1 MCFYFRSV
9 LFPYIKG
16 SLRKIT
22 NTAAAEINNNNNC
35 SANNLALA
43 GIDSDEYYTQFRSQ
57 YFPELGKI
65 NYSHNTQVNKFN
77 SLFKL
82 FKA

>member
-22 NTAAAEINNNNNC
+22 NTAAAEINNNNNNNNNC
-35 SANNLALA
+35 SANNFALA
-43 GIDSDEYYTQFRSQ
+43 GIDITYKLTNLIHYS
-57 YFPELGKI
+57 
-65 NYSHNTQVNKFN
+65 NYSKHE
-77 SLFKL
+77 
-82 FKA
+82 